1 MRSGRGWRFAGVWP
15 VPSLLGPACQGV
27 VTRRVEAS
35 ALLEHPLA
43 GNVIDLEPD
52 AVGIEER
59 ERVVAGRPRSLLG
72 GADHSRAEI
81 LQEAVEVVDVLAA
94 ARAKAAMVQAG
105 AQRVVRL
112 LRVAPVGPPNRNR
125 AAP

>member
-15 VPSLLGPACQGV
+15 VASLLGTACQGV
-27 VTRRVEAS
+27 VTCRVEAS

-72 GADHSRAEI
+72 GAVHSRAEI
-81 LQEAVEVVDVLAA
+81 LQEAGEGVDVLAV
-94 ARAKAAMVQAG
+94 ARAKATIVQAG
-105 AQRVVRL
+105 TLRAGRL
-112 LRVAPVGPPNRNR
+112 V
-125 AAP
+125 